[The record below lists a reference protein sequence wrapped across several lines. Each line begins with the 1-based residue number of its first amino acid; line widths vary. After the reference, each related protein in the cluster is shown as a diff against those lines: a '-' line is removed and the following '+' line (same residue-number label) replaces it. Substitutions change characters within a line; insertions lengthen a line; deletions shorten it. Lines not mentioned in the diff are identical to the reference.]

1 MSSKKKIDIKAR
13 ERSLL
18 TDTLPYEVPIFFTNA
33 NFAAFAMQER
43 KKPGSHKLHAAFL
56 LYGKSTKP
64 TKPLNF
70 EISRATQAP
79 RRLSVPHPI
88 SQHRISLL
96 YSKYEFFITN
106 ACARSQASLRYPS
119 RVATHYIDSRYAQPV
134 QSTSTAVVD
143 EDPAGFRNQSKWAST
158 YFSYR
163 DYSLSHRFFESEEF
177 LELERKYSFLMK
189 LDVARCFESIYTH
202 SIEWGMRGKDFAKTH
217 LSRKH
222 STFEADFDAAV
233 RHGNWNETHG
243 ILVGPEYSRVFA
255 EIILQSADREIAI
268 SLDGRS
274 PSVLVKRYV
283 DDYYVF
289 SNSKDVLDVVED
301 LIRRALLDLN
311 LHLNSAKKEVLD
323 RPFVSKISVA
333 RGSVANSVDSFF
345 DRTKAVLD
353 VDIEVNTLTPQ
364 VIEFAKNEFVS
375 SVRKLSVQLG
385 TTYGNAASFALAV
398 LKRKLE
404 EIIFKIRHNEM
415 KFVGGSV
422 TRLAWLI
429 AIMRASQF
437 LYSTDHRATTSVKLA
452 SIYSL
457 LVDLASSFGCARGP
471 LERQIIDGLRDEA
484 MGSSSNDA
492 DEVTRINHICCVDLL
507 LTEGRRLELSDIER
521 YLGPASSAS
530 DLEKFSIFQLSALMF
545 LCRRRRRFSL
555 ILSFCQQELLRRIY
569 SKFFQPMADASH
581 ALLLSEFISC
591 PYLDDNVK
599 VDVVRHGH
607 KAVLGADCSEEIAR
621 EILSQSSWISFTD
634 WSSQASL
641 AEMLKRKELT
651 PAYE

>member
-1 MSSKKKIDIKAR
+1 MSSKKKINIKAR

-43 KKPGSHKLHAAFL
+43 ANPGVHKLHAGFL

-119 RVATHYIDSRYAQPV
+119 RVATHYIDGRYVQPV
-134 QSTSTAVVD
+134 PSTLTASVD

-163 DYSLSHRFFESEEF
+163 DYSLSHKFFESEEF
-177 LELERKYSFLMK
+177 LELERRYSFLMK

-202 SIEWGMRGKDFAKTH
+202 SIEWGMRGKDFAKSH
-217 LSRKH
+217 LSKKH

-243 ILVGPEYSRVFA
+243 ILVGPEYSRIFA
-255 EIILQSADREIAI
+255 EVILQSADREIAA

-289 SNSKDVLDVVED
+289 SNSKEVLGVVEES
-301 LIRRALLDLN
+301 IRRALLDLN

-333 RGSVANSVDSFF
+333 RGGVASSIDLFF
-345 DRTKAVLD
+345 DRTKTVLALD
-353 VDIEVNTLTPQ
+353 VGPLTPQ
-364 VIEFAKNEFVS
+364 LIEFAKNDFVS

-398 LKRKLE
+398 FKRKLE
-404 EIIFKIRHNEM
+404 EIKFRVQHEEL

-422 TRLAWLI
+422 TRLAWLV
-429 AIMRASQF
+429 AIMRAAQF
-437 LYSTDHRATTSVKLA
+437 LYSTDHRATTSIKLA

-471 LERQIIDGLRDEA
+471 LERQILDGLRDEA
-484 MGSSSNDA
+484 MGGSNNDA

-507 LTEGRRLELSDIER
+507 LTEGRRLEVSDIER
-521 YLGPASSAS
+521 YLGAASKVS
-530 DLEKFSIFQLSALMF
+530 DLEGFSIFQLAALMF
-545 LCRRRRRFSL
+545 LCRRRRRFSML
-555 ILSFCQQELLRRIY
+555 LTFCHQEMLRRID
-569 SKFFQPMADASH
+569 SKLFQPMADASH
-581 ALLLSEFISC
+581 AFVLSEFISC
-591 PYLDDNVK
+591 PYLDDNIK
-599 VDVVRHGH
+599 VNVVRHAH
-607 KAVLGADCSEEIAR
+607 KAVLGGDCSEDAAR
-621 EILSQSSWISFTD
+621 EILTQSGWISFTD

-641 AEMLKRKELT
+641 ADMLKRKELT